1 MTTTSSRFFD
11 EIAKLMN
18 SAAGAAQGVRREI
31 DTLVKAQVERVLNE
45 LNVVQQEEFDA
56 VKEMASRA
64 RRRMSDCSDAWRS
77 SSGRPPQRVRR
88 ASRNRNP
95 RLSRVRAAA
104 VPGKRVRQRRN
115 HRPAVLEEAQK
126 SWFIPEKSISGLDA
140 RLAIGQLLVWWLGH

>member
-64 RRRMSDCSDAWRS
+64 RRRMNDCSDAWQS

-95 RLSRVRAAA
+95 RLSRVPRRRRSRQTSPAAA
-104 VPGKRVRQRRN
+104 EP
-115 HRPAVLEEAQK
+115 RPAVLEK
-126 SWFIPEKSISGLDA
+126 HRSRGSYPRNRSRVLMRDS
-140 RLAIGQLLVWWLGH
+140 RLGNFLFGG